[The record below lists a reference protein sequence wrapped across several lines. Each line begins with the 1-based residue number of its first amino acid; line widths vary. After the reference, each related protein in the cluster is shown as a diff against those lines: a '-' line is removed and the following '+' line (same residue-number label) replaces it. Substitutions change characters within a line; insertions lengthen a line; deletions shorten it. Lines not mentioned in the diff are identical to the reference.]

1 MAQTGTKKK
10 QPILRKIDKAYL
22 IILLV
27 IFGGI
32 VLQGPISVGFGTLF
46 PNYDLLIKSWKEI
59 LMVVAG
65 VLCFVILQRK
75 RRMTILKEPLM
86 LGIAIYAALHL
97 LSLLVFGGT
106 LTSVAAGFAIDL
118 RYILFFGLVYIAVR
132 LYPGY
137 SRTFI
142 KVGIAGALVVL
153 IFALLQVFI
162 LPPDILKYLGYN
174 TDTIAPY
181 LTVDQNSSFI
191 RINSTLRGP
200 NPLGAYA
207 VMVLSIIVAWL
218 INKRTSFKNN
228 SRLVVIV
235 LFIGGIVSLWA
246 SYSRSALIGA
256 VIALAI
262 VLVAANIKRH
272 KRAILVSGAIILV
285 ALGVGIVATRNTD
298 FVSNVVLHDNPVG
311 GSSTKSDQGHISSLQ
326 DGISRAL
333 TQPFGAGIGSTGSA
347 SLSTDK
353 PLIIE
358 NQYLFIAHE
367 TGWVGLTFFV
377 MIFVGVLN
385 RLGRRRENYL
395 ALGVFASGMALA
407 VIGLLLPVWV
417 DDTVSIVWWGLA
429 AIVIGGKHD

>member
-1 MAQTGTKKK
+1 
-10 QPILRKIDKAYL
+10 
-22 IILLV
+22 
-27 IFGGI
+27 
-32 VLQGPISVGFGTLF
+32 
-46 PNYDLLIKSWKEI
+46 
-59 LMVVAG
+59 
-65 VLCFVILQRK
+65 
-75 RRMTILKEPLM
+75 MTILKEPLM